1 MRWSPRCTYLRIL
14 ALDGNTLAG
23 GSLTFLWLSAR
34 PRVRVFGRTLCPA
47 PYGSGSRERRVRRE
61 DGSGRGAA
69 PFPAAGGS
77 RGPRSVALA
86 RGVVG
91 GSRGVSVRA

>member
-1 MRWSPRCTYLRIL
+1 MRRQ
-14 ALDGNTLAG
+14 
-23 GSLTFLWLSAR
+23 
-34 PRVRVFGRTLCPA
+34 
-47 PYGSGSRERRVRRE
+47 

-77 RGPRSVALA
+77 RGPRSVAIA

>member
-1 MRWSPRCTYLRIL
+1 M
-14 ALDGNTLAG
+14 
-23 GSLTFLWLSAR
+23 
-34 PRVRVFGRTLCPA
+34 
-47 PYGSGSRERRVRRE
+47 RRE

-91 GSRGVSVRA
+91 GSPGVSVHACNHGLRRPASTLRASVACVGQVDVRLVGLSDRQVLLGSVARLCATGSSR

>member
-1 MRWSPRCTYLRIL
+1 ML

-34 PRVRVFGRTLCPA
+34 ARVPRILPGPLPGPLWIRLAGEEARA
-47 PYGSGSRERRVRRE
+47 E

-69 PFPAAGGS
+69 PLPAAGGS
-77 RGPRSVALA
+77 RGPRSAALA